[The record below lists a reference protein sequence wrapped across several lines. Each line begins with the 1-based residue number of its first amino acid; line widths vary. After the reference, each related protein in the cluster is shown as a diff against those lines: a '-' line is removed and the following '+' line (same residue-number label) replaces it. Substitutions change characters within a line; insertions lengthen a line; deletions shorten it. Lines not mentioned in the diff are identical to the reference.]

1 MIRRVKYSKIDFEKY
16 AECLEKSEQ
25 RKYSA
30 SQTFL
35 DITADKKWD
44 LLVYNDYEAV
54 MPVPFIYKNGIKIVH
69 NPLMCQQLGVFSARD
84 DQDINEKFLSFLQK
98 NYLTRV
104 YYFNENNSF
113 ETRLNSKK
121 NFILYSDDY
130 TNVFSKYS
138 PKRKRKLRLDAEIV
152 ENSEIKEVSYQEA
165 KEFIELNVIGL
176 DKEHDSIELLNSLEA
191 FYALKHLKFL
201 AFCYH
206 QEITNIIATYSDYDT
221 IALLGNFNNRKY
233 IKMAGASMLIDHV
246 IKENI
251 AHYNFDFEGGN
262 LPSIEEFFR
271 GFRPELRPYAV
282 IENSKKALIRK
293 YASFAMRGKIL
304 G

>member
-1 MIRRVKYSKIDFEKY
+1 MENSI
-16 AECLEKSEQ
+16 Q

-69 NPLMCQQLGVFSARD
+69 NPLMCQQLGVFSVKD
-84 DQDINEKFLSFLQK
+84 NPKINEKFLSFLQK
-98 NYLTRV
+98 NYLIRV

-113 ETRLNSKK
+113 ETKLNSKK

-130 TNVFSKYS
+130 SNVFAKYS
-138 PKRKRKLRLDAEIV
+138 PKRKRKLRLNDEVI
-152 ENSEIKEVSYQEA
+152 ENSDIKEVSYQEA
-165 KEFIELNVIGL
+165 KDFIEQHVIGL
-176 DKEHDSIELLNSLEA
+176 DKEHDSIELLKSLEA
-191 FYALKHLKFL
+191 FYSLKHLKFL
-201 AFCYH
+201 AFYYH
-206 QEITNIIATYSDYDT
+206 QQITNMIATYSDYDT

-233 IKMAGASMLIDHV
+233 IKIAGASVLIDYL

-251 AHYNFDFEGGN
+251 ANYNFDFEGGN

-282 IENSKKALIRK
+282 IENSKETLIKK
-293 YASFAMRGKIL
+293 YASFILRGKIL